1 MLINS
6 NATLIKRIQKEVK
19 KIKVSF
25 DNVILFNGGR
35 IKLFVSW
42 IKISPITIF
51 IALWHF
57 PANDGSSLVI
67 ILWLIVDWLV
77 PFIPLLFWVEIFV
90 ETDAFL
96 LAVHF
101 MSVFNSI
108 IDFCQIIIVQFLL
121 SHIQNSIRQIP
132 FGV

>member
-42 IKISPITIF
+42 IEISPITIF
-51 IALWHF
+51 IAL
-57 PANDGSSLVI
+57 
-67 ILWLIVDWLV
+67 
-77 PFIPLLFWVEIFV
+77 
-90 ETDAFL
+90 
-96 LAVHF
+96 
-101 MSVFNSI
+101 
-108 IDFCQIIIVQFLL
+108 
-121 SHIQNSIRQIP
+121 
-132 FGV
+132 